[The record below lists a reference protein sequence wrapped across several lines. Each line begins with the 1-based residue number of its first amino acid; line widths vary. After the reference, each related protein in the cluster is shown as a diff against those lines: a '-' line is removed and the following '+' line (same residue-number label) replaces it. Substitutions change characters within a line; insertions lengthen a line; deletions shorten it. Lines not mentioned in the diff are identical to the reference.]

1 MKTTKIIALLMLV
14 LLSFSLFGCD
24 ESKDLEKIAKKNR
37 KEIVGTWTVESLE
50 TIEAKSLADFGA
62 VLTTGVLFGKDAEV
76 KFLSNGTFLTGVYN
90 LEYELVDDQF
100 IYTYEGQTFGYDL
113 EMSDGEMILSTP
125 GVISVTLK
133 KQ

>member
-1 MKTTKIIALLMLV
+1 MKTTKIISLLMLV

-24 ESKDLEKIAKKNR
+24 ESSDLEKIAKKNR
-37 KEIVGTWTVESLE
+37 KEIVGTWSVESLE
-50 TIEAKSLADFGA
+50 TIEAKSLSDLGA
-62 VLTTGVLFGKDAEV
+62 VLTTGILFPEDAEV

-100 IYTYEGQTFGYDL
+100 IYTYDGQTFGYDL
-113 EMSDGEMILSTP
+113 EMSNGEMVLSTP

>member
-1 MKTTKIIALLMLV
+1 MLV
-14 LLSFSLFGCD
+14 LLAFSLFGCD
-24 ESKDLEKIAKKNR
+24 ESSDLEKIAKKNR
-37 KEIVGTWTVESLE
+37 KEIVGTWSVESLE

-62 VLTTGVLFGKDAEV
+62 VLTTGILFGEGSEV
-76 KFLSNGTFLTGVYN
+76 KFLSNGSFSTGVYN

-100 IYTYEGQTFGYDL
+100 IYTYDGQTFGYDL